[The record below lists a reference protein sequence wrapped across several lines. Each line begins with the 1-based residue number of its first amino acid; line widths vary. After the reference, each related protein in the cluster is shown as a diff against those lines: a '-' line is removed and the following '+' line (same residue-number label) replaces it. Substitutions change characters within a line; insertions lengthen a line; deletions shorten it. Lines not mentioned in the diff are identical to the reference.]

1 MTGKKQISLLISA
14 IAFRRPINFHKTLSS
29 TILLPS
35 APPEVVAGF
44 MWISMRACGAAE
56 NIQAHKGMK
65 GGSPYGEARR
75 VGGSR
80 QPRPAVHPPGE
91 PSRGETCV
99 IVFDH
104 YLLNDLHP

>member
-56 NIQAHKGMK
+56 NIQARKENEGRLALWRGATRWRISATASCCAPAWK
-65 GGSPYGEARR
+65 AVARGNLR
-75 VGGSR
+75 DR
-80 QPRPAVHPPGE
+80 
-91 PSRGETCV
+91 
-99 IVFDH
+99 F
-104 YLLNDLHP
+104 